1 MPVMGHS
8 ARLTME
14 SHACS
19 NSTKIDDSTKLEA
32 KGVES
37 SAVAGTAELNISPTK
52 ELSNKEGD
60 STEAS
65 FNSAKDVVQLSCVV
79 ASEAESRVFKYEDE
93 NERKASSDKTIV
105 TAPPSLSEK
114 RNEELLS
121 QSHEIISAV
130 PDIVVEHVSAKD
142 AHSRGLASPFVV
154 LSISNLTPSS
164 SFRQIRAL
172 SDSSVHVSHSSYIP
186 PSSTEF
192 RHLQPHIWRSL
203 GDVDEA
209 HQPRSKDSDLQE
221 ELSLRTGLKKCRI
234 SRLSAVIEPDQGD
247 AETFEPVHA
256 EVSTPPCHLHS
267 YRSHFSQGKSPK
279 TYWMRRHSD
288 SNLSTPPGSS
298 LRPEPYP
305 VRSHSTGDSVQA
317 AAAPCESAVSGV
329 GGKESPGSSTV
340 GEQRGA
346 PDSSERFSLDEKVT
360 GLYRKRL
367 KLKKYLQTR
376 YQTSLQ
382 EMRQSSDADDV
393 FACSPTLVTSPEP
406 VRMHI
411 SVPSATPSPLSP
423 MSFETFEN
431 RSQRQ
436 FLSQQ
441 RQGSG
446 LRRTCKKELS
456 HEKVCGSSEPMYH
469 TEVKPG
475 VAMEESLSPA
485 STCSSEV
492 PVFIFPVA
500 STSDLSVSPSFLS
513 RHYSQSLVSPSFTAT
528 TLEFEPLTVTPPSG
542 TDVSGMVNSPSGV
555 ISSLLGSHDIH
566 SYQNVASKKPE
577 VTGESSELPMFVDLP
592 HDKPSQAAYLRQFSP
607 WEASDRHAHILALA
621 RPQSHNSLLPYSPI
635 SEQPNYQI
643 TRFPSMP
650 VLSDTSSSGV
660 ASCWQEYGEI
670 SPLLVSSPVIR
681 LASTLSDKSFETKPG
696 YSQIQEGGVE
706 RDDSTLARSQFT
718 CPLCSQEFVS
728 YSHLANHMSSHL
740 PAEGTAKDSSAE
752 AQRIHVCRVCSRS
765 FSRSDML
772 TRHARL
778 HTGLRPYECHLCGQ
792 VFSRSDHLHTHL
804 RTHTGEKPYK
814 CTYCPYAAPRRDM
827 VTRHMRIHTRDVPHR
842 GRRSSSVS
850 SDVPT
855 SPVYSDLRVEDVER
869 RVMQSLSDI
878 GSLKRSACDYSG
890 SSVDTADVELGLA
903 QRLVSC
909 RTCSLTSCE
918 STEGSDI
925 SHSFPACRAWS
936 STSTE
941 SFESFSSP
949 RTREQLSWSSSTDS
963 PDVFSRNHQQFF
975 WSVRPSYVRPGSS
988 SAAAVDTLSVEMQ
1001 TSFERCTVTT
1011 PERDEKRQGVK
1022 DRCTEV
1028 KIKKEQKFDSEND
1041 FVI

>member
-1 MPVMGHS
+1 MGHS

-14 SHACS
+14 SHACL
-19 NSTKIDDSTKLEA
+19 NSTKFDDSTKLEA
-32 KGVES
+32 KGVGS
-37 SAVAGTAELNISPTK
+37 SAVAGTAELNASPTK
-52 ELSNKEGD
+52 ELANKEGGSSEVD
-60 STEAS
+60 
-65 FNSAKDVVQLSCVV
+65 FNPAEDVVPL
-79 ASEAESRVFKYEDE
+79 AAPEADSRAFKREDE
-93 NERKASSDKTIV
+93 NEREASSDKTVV
-105 TAPPSLSEK
+105 TLASSLSE
-114 RNEELLS
+114 NGDEEFLS
-121 QSHEIISAV
+121 QSHEIVSSVV

-142 AHSRGLASPFVV
+142 VHSRGLTSPVVV
-154 LSISNLTPSS
+154 LSVSNLTPSS

-186 PSSTEF
+186 PGNAEF

-203 GDVDEA
+203 GDVDETN
-209 HQPRSKDSDLQE
+209 PPSEDSDLQE

-256 EVSTPPCHLHS
+256 ELSAPQCHLHS
-267 YRSHFSQGKSPK
+267 YRSHFSRGKSPK

-288 SNLSTPPGSS
+288 SNLSTPPGSG

-305 VRSHSTGDSVQA
+305 VRSRSTGDSVPGA
-317 AAAPCESAVSGV
+317 VVPCEAAVSGV
-329 GGKESPGSSTV
+329 GDKESPGSSTA
-340 GEQRGA
+340 GEQRGT
-346 PDSSERFSLDEKVT
+346 PDSSERFFPDEKVT
-360 GLYRKRL
+360 GLYKKRL

-376 YQTSLQ
+376 YQTSLR

-406 VRMHI
+406 VRTHI
-411 SVPSATPSPLSP
+411 NVPSATPSPLSP
-423 MSFETFEN
+423 MPFEIFEN
-431 RSQRQ
+431 QSQRLI
-436 FLSQQ
+436 LSQQ

-446 LRRTCKKELS
+446 LRRTCAKELS
-456 HEKVCGSSEPMYH
+456 REKLSSLSCESTEPMYH
-469 TEVKPG
+469 PEVRPG
-475 VAMEESLSPA
+475 VAMEESLSPV

-513 RHYSQSLVSPSFTAT
+513 RHYSQGLVSPSFTAT
-528 TLEFEPLTVTPPSG
+528 TLELEPLTSTPPSG
-542 TDVSGMVNSPSGV
+542 SDVSSGV

-566 SYQNVASKKPE
+566 SYQNVVSKKPE
-577 VTGESSELPMFVDLP
+577 VPSESSELPMFVDSP
-592 HDKPSQAAYLRQFSP
+592 YDKLCQAGYLRQFSP
-607 WEASDRHAHILALA
+607 WEASDKHTQILALA

-635 SEQPNYQI
+635 SEQSNYQI
-643 TRFPSMP
+643 ARFPSMP

-660 ASCWQEYGEI
+660 ASCWQEFGEI
-670 SPLLVSSPVIR
+670 SPLLVSGQVIQ
-681 LASTLSDKSFETKPG
+681 LASISSDKSFETKSG

-706 RDDSTLARSQFT
+706 RDDSVMARSQFT

-740 PAEGTAKDSSAE
+740 PAEGAAKDASTE
-752 AQRIHVCRVCSRS
+752 AQRVHVCRVCNRS

-827 VTRHMRIHTRDVPHR
+827 VTRHMRIHTRDVPVHR

-855 SPVYSDLRVEDVER
+855 SPVYSDIAGLRVEEVER
-869 RVMQSLSDI
+869 QMMQSLSDI
-878 GSLKRSACDYSG
+878 GSLKRSGRDYSG
-890 SSVDTADVELGLA
+890 ISVDAADVELGLA

-975 WSVRPSYVRPGSS
+975 WSVRPGYIRPERSGAASS
-988 SAAAVDTLSVEMQ
+988 TAVDTLSVEMQ

-1011 PERDEKRQGVK
+1011 LEHDEKGQGAK
-1022 DRCTEV
+1022 DKRTEV
-1028 KIKKEQKFDSEND
+1028 KIKKEQKFDSVDD